1 MIFKEE
7 GLMQSLQCGGNGNY
21 ITKPDLNGELFCVD
35 RDGFVVRNYITES
48 DECDRHM
55 YYSAKM

>member
-1 MIFKEE
+1 
-7 GLMQSLQCGGNGNY
+7 MQSLQCGGNGNY